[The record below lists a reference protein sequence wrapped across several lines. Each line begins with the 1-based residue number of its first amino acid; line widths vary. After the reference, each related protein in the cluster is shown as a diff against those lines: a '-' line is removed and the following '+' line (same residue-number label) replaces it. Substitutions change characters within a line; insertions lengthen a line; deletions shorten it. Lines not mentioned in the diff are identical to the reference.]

1 MPVTSLDHRGGI
13 TEAKEVFMM
22 KWLGTTIVVGAVVC
36 LGLPANAQTCRLL
49 RVVEGKG
56 AYSLQ
61 KKVSAA
67 STPLSPSNW
76 NTDFAVPSG
85 QRFSSYA
92 ATIRAKNGGNY
103 SIQMNLK
110 YANGT
115 SDKVFDKKVS
125 LKDNEALNLSG
136 SPRLNSEPY
145 QVNVVVGG
153 IPVTGN
159 SYTVATSGCR

>member
-1 MPVTSLDHRGGI
+1 MN
-13 TEAKEVFMM
+13 
-22 KWLGTTIVVGAVVC
+22 WLGKTVLIGSVVC
-36 LGLPANAQTCRLL
+36 LGLPANAQSCPLL

-56 AYSLQ
+56 AYSVQ

-76 NTDFAVPSG
+76 NTDFAVPGG
-85 QRFSSYA
+85 QRFRYYA
-92 ATIRAKNGGNY
+92 ATVRAKNGGNY
-103 SIQMNLK
+103 NIQMNLK
-110 YANGT
+110 YANGS

-125 LKDNEALNLSG
+125 LKDGEALNLSG
-136 SPRLNSEPY
+136 SPRLNAEPY

-159 SYTVATSGCR
+159 SYTVAASGCP

>member
-1 MPVTSLDHRGGI
+1 ML
-13 TEAKEVFMM
+13 
-22 KWLGTTIVVGAVVC
+22 KWLGTTMVVGAVMC
-36 LGLPANAQTCRLL
+36 LGVSANAQSCRLL

-56 AYSLQ
+56 AYSVQ

-67 STPLSPSNW
+67 STPVSPSNW
-76 NTDFAVPSG
+76 NTDFAVPGG
-85 QRFSSYA
+85 QRYSSYA
-92 ATIRAKNGGNY
+92 ATIRAKNKGNY

-115 SDKVFDKKVS
+115 SDKVYDSKVS
-125 LKDNEALNLSG
+125 LKDNEAVNLSG
-136 SPRLNSEPY
+136 SPRLNTEPY

-159 SYTVATSGCR
+159 SYTVSASGCR